1 MTFDSFVSGV
11 RERLA
16 AVSPDCA
23 SENTPVQ
30 TDKTDETH

>member
-1 MTFDSFVSGV
+1 MTFGGFVSGV
-11 RERLA
+11 RGCLA
-16 AVSPDCA
+16 GVSPYFA